1 MATAPPPTSQQT
13 KPPTTASAST
23 PGPAAA
29 ASLNG
34 PVLGEQPRAVAVG
47 NAGSP
52 PFRMSPRRTST
63 DRFLKAIFYGPYGVG
78 KSTLAGSSVDVP
90 SMRDVLY
97 VDAESGDMV
106 LHDNPRIK
114 LPDEIEHIR
123 VTNFLQVARVQEFL
137 KSHCVRRDSNDVA
150 GMRQVEAMLKGVD
163 PSEIVEPRRFRTVV
177 IDSLSEIEAYCMYGL
192 LKVNEGAILTG
203 AADEIDVARFDEFR
217 KNNMMMQVLVRAL
230 RDLPMHVMFICAQ
243 QYSQDEMK
251 RFHYGPQMTGKLA
264 AQIQGFVDIVGFL
277 KAAPPDEKGI
287 APRRLFVQPIDR
299 FDAKNRRASFTGSF
313 FEDPTML
320 SIMKAVG
327 LV

>member
-1 MATAPPPTSQQT
+1 MATS
-13 KPPTTASAST
+13 PTTS
-23 PGPAAA
+23 P
-29 ASLNG
+29 NG
-34 PVLGEQPRAVAVG
+34 NPPVGAVLDPPKVTVEQPRAVAVA
-47 NAGSP
+47 NAGAP
-52 PFRMSPRRTST
+52 PFRMSPRRTGAE
-63 DRFLKAIFYGPYGVG
+63 RFLKAILYGPYGVG

-90 SMRDVLY
+90 TMRDVLY
-97 VDAESGDMV
+97 IDAESGDMV
-106 LHDNPRIK
+106 LNDNPRIK
-114 LPDEIEHIR
+114 LPDEIEHVR

-137 KSHCVRRDSNDVA
+137 RAHCVRRESNDVE
-150 GMRQVEAMLKGVD
+150 GMRQVEAMLKGVPPTD
-163 PSEIVEPRRFRTVV
+163 IKEPRRFRTVI

-217 KNNMMMQVLVRAL
+217 KNNMMMQVLIRAL
-230 RDLPMHVMFICAQ
+230 RDLPMHVIFVCAQ
-243 QYSQDEMK
+243 QYSQDELK

-277 KAAPPDEKGI
+277 KASPPDEKGN

-313 FEDPTML
+313 FEDPTMA
-320 SIMKAVG
+320 SIMKAIG